1 MWYGGNFHLVM
12 GAAGFKP
19 INFGTLLIV
28 IPSGLSL
35 AAAYL
40 PINLVLHVLF
50 TYLIFPAIFYP
61 VSAGT
66 WI

>member
-1 MWYGGNFHLVM
+1 MGGNFHLVV

-19 INFGTLLIV
+19 INLGTLLIV

-40 PINLVLHVLF
+40 SINLVLQVLF
-50 TYLIFPAIFYP
+50 TY
-61 VSAGT
+61 
-66 WI
+66 